1 MRREGGGGG
10 VGGYHLVDGLHDGQH
25 LVVGDLAVAVDVV
38 ELEGP
43 VQLVLHLAPRRDG
56 QRADEL
62 LKVDDAAVV
71 GVEDAEDVVGKGRG
85 VAKGEELA
93 VDLLELLLGERA
105 RRAVLQEACTGQP
118 AVPLSKSIYNP
129 GGGSRSTFVPLL
141 QLLLVKM
148 GRLLQLLELGRGELR
163 LPAPPRQQGFVEEQ
177 PAHAM
182 RQRAHEGGQH
192 AADRFVRAVAC
203 ERSHGGDVGG
213 GGREKGLL
221 QERAR
226 ERTDGRK
233 QEAEVL
239 RLQARLFYT
248 YDFPMM
254 RSAPRRGRCSF
265 STRRRTREMGPTCA
279 RGRRCSRSG
288 GAAVVPGRRGRLGA
302 GRQGSRPDGRTERLD
317 GEVDRESSAA
327 RWRDEAA
334 GYMDRETP
342 GEDKMRSVG
351 APAGLDPVGGCAA
364 TGGRLSTFSL
374 LFRVLVLFLFIFSFL
389 LFFFCFCFPF
399 FCPLFFSTKAAPAR
413 HGSPAVAADALLLAG
428 RPFHQPQRRPRPAP
442 PCGCRDMYYS
452 DD

>member
-1 MRREGGGGG
+1 
-10 VGGYHLVDGLHDGQH
+10 
-25 LVVGDLAVAVDVV
+25 
-38 ELEGP
+38 
-43 VQLVLHLAPRRDG
+43 
-56 QRADEL
+56 
-62 LKVDDAAVV
+62 
-71 GVEDAEDVVGKGRG
+71 
-85 VAKGEELA
+85 
-93 VDLLELLLGERA
+93 
-105 RRAVLQEACTGQP
+105 
-118 AVPLSKSIYNP
+118 
-129 GGGSRSTFVPLL
+129 
-141 QLLLVKM
+141 
-148 GRLLQLLELGRGELR
+148 
-163 LPAPPRQQGFVEEQ
+163 
-177 PAHAM
+177 
-182 RQRAHEGGQH
+182 
-192 AADRFVRAVAC
+192 
-203 ERSHGGDVGG
+203 
-213 GGREKGLL
+213 
-221 QERAR
+221 
-226 ERTDGRK
+226 
-233 QEAEVL
+233 VL

-351 APAGLDPVGGCAA
+351 TPAGLDPVGGCAA

-442 PCGCRDMYYS
+442 PVAAVTCTTATIRNPPGLRNVYIRDEDHSVSITETRIRLVGKEVAVYVGFDLSLQLHSNPLTLPCRHAPNSRQLPPALPELTGRNTTGSSGSHVS
-452 DD
+452 DAPGR